1 MYHII
6 IPPPPQCYGR
16 TMSIMY
22 CTESQFPLLTTVLW
36 TIPTTQ
42 LHYNSPP
49 PPPLPP
55 HPPTPH
61 SAIDYTYQ
69 VQRMP
74 YVDYSSKQMDPLLTK
89 QEILEQGGV
98 TKAQWRLQR
107 KRFSVRVEF
116 EQAGSLG
123 TWGFFSCS
131 FFPSP
136 FLFSPSPF
144 FSPPFFL
151 SSFLSSFFFLHAHST
166 SSIFKRFF

>member
-1 MYHII
+1 MDGLCLLCTVLSHSSPSLPQCYGLSLLRSCII
-6 IPPPPQCYGR
+6 IPPL
-16 TMSIMY
+16 
-22 CTESQFPLLTTVLW
+22 PL
-36 TIPTTQ
+36 P
-42 LHYNSPP
+42 S
-49 PPPLPP
+49 PP